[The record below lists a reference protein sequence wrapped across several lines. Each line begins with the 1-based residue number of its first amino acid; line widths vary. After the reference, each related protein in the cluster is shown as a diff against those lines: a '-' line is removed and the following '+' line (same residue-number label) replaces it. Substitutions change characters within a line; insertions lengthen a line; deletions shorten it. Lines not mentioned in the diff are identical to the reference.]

1 MMTDSEVT
9 TPDVTRPT
17 AAPTPKTGKP
27 KGALKKSA
35 KPKAKK
41 PAARKKVAPKKAPT
55 KKPAAKKA
63 APKLSGIPNKS
74 EFIRRFPNLPAKEV
88 VARAKELGATIT
100 ESYVYNTRGLLKK
113 GGKGRV
119 NRLATKLAANGAYG
133 KSHLILMDHSSK
145 YPTPATEAKPL
156 TVEELFYA
164 VVAEIGTQKA
174 IQMLIAARGVV
185 QSALSGTPAPRSSNI
200 P

>member
-88 VARAKELGATIT
+88 VARAKGLGATIT

-119 NRLATKLAANGAYG
+119 NRLATKLAANG
-133 KSHLILMDHSSK
+133 
-145 YPTPATEAKPL
+145 EAKPL